1 MKIEFGK
8 LVEGPGYSNL
18 VEITSEDNRSYLTIN
33 FNPVLLFG
41 VNCVYLNLFNI
52 SFMRDICIPGF
63 EFNITL
69 PLISI
74 YFRRNFPQADA
85 VIEEIKQKVSEM
97 KE

>member
-8 LVEGPGYSNL
+8 LVEGPGYQNL

-74 YFRRNFPQADA
+74 YFRRNFPRADA
-85 VIEEIKQKVSEM
+85 VLEEMQQKVSEM

>member
-1 MKIEFGK
+1 MKLEFGK
-8 LVEGPGYSNL
+8 LVEGPGYRNL

-33 FNPVLLFG
+33 FNPVLMFG
-41 VNCVYLNLFNI
+41 LNCVYLNLFNI

-63 EFNITL
+63 EFTITL

-74 YFRRNFPQADA
+74 YFRRNFPMADI
-85 VIEEIKQKVSEM
+85 VLEEMQQKVSEM